1 MTAGSIAPSY
11 VAIVKIA
18 STGPPLFERRIHRG
32 EFGVEGGAD
41 AVDGGD
47 DDNTEADRDQAIF
60 DGGGAGF
67 IVQESRNQLPHAKL
81 LSTLPAGVFPRNGPP
96 ESTSDWL
103 PAC

>member
-1 MTAGSIAPSY
+1 MTAGSIAPAY

-81 LSTLPAGVFPRNGPP
+81 LWTLPRGSPAAMAPA
-96 ESTSDWL
+96 ESRLHWL